1 MNCFDRE
8 DAELRVLV
16 NDEDQYSLL
25 SLIHISG

>member
-16 NDEDQYSLL
+16 NDEDQYSLSL
-25 SLIHISG
+25 SLIHI